1 MKGLSIVLVASLLV
15 AACSG
20 QVPASSSGSPTASPS
35 LPATSAS
42 APAASASPTVAPTA
56 VAPSPPV
63 ASPTPTSGSVPP
75 TLAQV
80 IGQKLVV
87 RMDGLTPSAD
97 LLGRIKRGEV
107 GGVILFGANI
117 TTPEALTALT
127 SKLRGAAAAGKQP
140 PLLIGVDQEGGSIK
154 RIPWAPPTISP
165 PEMGRIGRTS
175 VARDQGASTGVAL
188 HDLGINV
195 DFAPVADVPASTAS
209 FMYKEGRTFSF
220 DAATTAS
227 LADAFASGLESKGV
241 LPTMKHF
248 PGLGFA
254 TEDTDTN
261 IVTIGRSKTALAP
274 GLLPYRTSIGH
285 DIPLIMLSNATYSA
299 YDPSAA
305 AGWSHAIGVTLLR
318 DDLGF
323 TGVTITDSLDGTAH
337 SRGVST
343 SSLAIRAA
351 NAGTDMLL
359 VTGSEAS
366 TRAVYTALVRA
377 AGLGDISRADLG
389 ASYDRILALK
399 AGLG

>member
-1 MKGLSIVLVASLLV
+1 MKGLSIALVASLLV

-20 QVPASSSGSPTASPS
+20 QVPASNPVSPTASPS

-56 VAPSPPV
+56 VAPTPPV

-75 TLAQV
+75 TLARL

-117 TTPEALTALT
+117 TTPTALTALT
-127 SKLRGAAAAGKQP
+127 SKLRGAAAAGNQP

-195 DFAPVADVPASTAS
+195 DFAPVADVPVSTAS
-209 FMYKEGRTFSF
+209 FLYQEGRTFSF
-220 DAATTAS
+220 DATTTAS

-323 TGVTITDSLDGTAH
+323 TGMTITDSLDGTAH
-337 SRGVST
+337 ARGLST

-377 AGLGDISRADLG
+377 AGLGDISRAALA